1 MKIKGK
7 DYQTIWMEGKIVK
20 MIDQN
25 ALPYALKIHQC
36 NNYKETATAIKNMTI
51 RGAGAI
57 GAAAAYAMAQLAM
70 GVNTANYIQELEAG
84 KKLIESSRPTAQNLF
99 YATTKVFNAAKN
111 SVEEA
116 VETAKNIALEDIERN
131 KRIGQLGNEL
141 LSKKVKVLTH
151 CNAGWLAF
159 VDYGTALSPV
169 YTAFE
174 EGKDVFVW
182 VDETRPRNQGAR
194 LTAWELQQA
203 DIPYNIIAD
212 NAAAYLMAKN
222 QVDIV
227 IVGADRIAI
236 NGDVANKIGTL
247 EKAIAA
253 KYFDIP
259 FYVAAPTSTIDHN
272 SPSGKA
278 IPIEIRDEKEQL
290 FVSGIN
296 EKGKEERILIAS
308 PESKAFN
315 PAFDITPAELIS
327 GIITE
332 KGIVK
337 ADLSHIQKLF

>member
-1 MKIKGK
+1 M
-7 DYQTIWMEGKIVK
+7 
-20 MIDQN
+20 
-25 ALPYALKIHQC
+25 
-36 NNYKETATAIKNMTI
+36 
-51 RGAGAI
+51 
-57 GAAAAYAMAQLAM
+57 
-70 GVNTANYIQELEAG
+70 
-84 KKLIESSRPTAQNLF
+84 
-99 YATTKVFNAAKN
+99 
-111 SVEEA
+111 
-116 VETAKNIALEDIERN
+116 
-131 KRIGQLGNEL
+131 
-141 LSKKVKVLTH
+141 
-151 CNAGWLAF
+151 
-159 VDYGTALSPV
+159 
-169 YTAFE
+169 
-174 EGKDVFVW
+174 
-182 VDETRPRNQGAR
+182 DETRPRNQGAR

-236 NGDVANKIGTL
+236 NGDIANKIGTL